1 MKKGNSN
8 NFFQRIMDT
17 IFGSND
23 PEAAK
28 RKQLRLISK
37 SLGKTKYSKFY
48 KFQGNEALPPM
59 GKFFFE
65 LYKTIYP
72 AQTMFQNLP
81 SPNLLKTLAINYY
94 TTDEIREIEESL
106 SEENLMKLAKQ
117 IPISHIEEETEKRLA
132 KYSEFFTLEKINQ
145 IENLYRQLSTLKDFC
160 VFDFYF
166 LVKKFNK
173 GMKEADF
180 ATMPNF
186 EKINAEYISGEI
198 RDFISVAWN
207 ISTESDWSDCIKLLR
222 AHKGV
227 EPITLQ
233 NWKRILARLSSL
245 KSSGALELIVKLSEG
260 NPNLICEVNEVGQ
273 SIVEPFLEKI
283 KSSAE
288 AVLHKLAADEK
299 ANKAG
304 NICAQLFP
312 DIDVVP
318 LRNYS
323 ENWNTTF
330 RNKKLAT
337 FNNAEAMKYLKTFLL
352 EIFKKDIREY
362 YDLFLVR
369 GQWNTQ
375 ALSGPFSESYNWIL
389 SCTDKILSFDAELA
403 EDAPIGIRIK
413 TLLPKTDRDSSSK
426 NIANRLIND
435 ANKTAY
441 KFLVG
446 CTRNLISMGKIIKS
460 LVDDYAKNQPEII
473 ANWKELEKFA
483 DKPIKEFSVELYKK
497 IYLFTTLI
505 QTSITNMEE
514 EEE

>member
-1 MKKGNSN
+1 
-8 NFFQRIMDT
+8 
-17 IFGSND
+17 
-23 PEAAK
+23 
-28 RKQLRLISK
+28 
-37 SLGKTKYSKFY
+37 
-48 KFQGNEALPPM
+48 
-59 GKFFFE
+59 
-65 LYKTIYP
+65 
-72 AQTMFQNLP
+72 
-81 SPNLLKTLAINYY
+81 
-94 TTDEIREIEESL
+94 
-106 SEENLMKLAKQ
+106 
-117 IPISHIEEETEKRLA
+117 
-132 KYSEFFTLEKINQ
+132 
-145 IENLYRQLSTLKDFC
+145 
-160 VFDFYF
+160 
-166 LVKKFNK
+166 
-173 GMKEADF
+173 MKEADF

-260 NPNLICEVNEVGQ
+260 NPNLICEVNEGGQ

-288 AVLHKLAADEK
+288 AVLQKLAADEK

-330 RNKKLAT
+330 RNKRLAT